1 LLSSRT
7 STPSVGEW
15 QGLLP
20 GISIRTTPPS
30 VAEWQQAPPLVLST
44 RTTPSPPFVPPN
56 QTVFGTNTINNG
68 FLAEYSEEEVAHP
81 WLLLRRARQVSNNQ
95 KNQTLLQSPHC

>member
-1 LLSSRT
+1 
-7 STPSVGEW
+7 
-15 QGLLP
+15 
-20 GISIRTTPPS
+20 
-30 VAEWQQAPPLVLST
+30 VLST

-81 WLLLRRARQVSNNQ
+81 WLLLLRRASQVSNNQ